1 MGQVMSDKK
10 QEANVI
16 FAIHFDDVN
25 DPRYKEITKLLMAA
39 DMWRN
44 NNLVYCEA
52 LDSRDALVNY
62 KGVSNDE

>member
-1 MGQVMSDKK
+1 MSNKK

-25 DPRYKEITKLLMAA
+25 DPRYKAITKLLMDAE
-39 DMWRN
+39 MWRN

-52 LDSRDALVNY
+52 LDSRDELVNY
-62 KGVSNDE
+62 KGINQ

>member
-1 MGQVMSDKK
+1 MTDKK

-25 DPRYKEITKLLMAA
+25 DPRYKEITKLLMGTE
-39 DMWRN
+39 MWRN

-62 KGVSNDE
+62 KAVSDE